1 MENKKKVLILSCNTG
16 GGHNAAGKAVCSELV
31 SRNVECEMMDFYA
44 ITSPVISK
52 GVSNS
57 YLGIIKRVP
66 RLFGVMYNA
75 AGAIKFKRVKSA
87 AYFVNSLQ
95 AIPLRKIIEEN
106 GYNVVVMPHIF
117 PSQALTSLEK
127 HSDTKVLSI
136 SIGTDYDYVP
146 FSQEVS
152 PDYFVLPHADIKGQY
167 IKEGIPE
174 SKLLSIG
181 IPVNPSFTVKIEKSE
196 ARRQLGIAKDKNC
209 VLIMSGS
216 MGFGDA
222 GELMEGLIA
231 RYGENISI
239 VMLGGNNEK
248 LKRSVRERFAKYP
261 AVKVVDFTSKV
272 SLFMDAAD
280 VILTKPGGLTTTE
293 FAAKGVPAIF
303 TKPIP
308 GCETKNA
315 QFFTSRGMALNCP
328 STEEQL
334 AAIHYLLNNDDARR
348 AMVRAQREN
357 INQNSARD
365 LCDFILSR

>member
-1 MENKKKVLILSCNTG
+1 MKKKVLILSCNTG
-16 GGHNAAGKAVCSELV
+16 GGHNAAGKAICSELV
-31 SRNVECEMMDFYA
+31 SRDVECEMMDFYA

-75 AGAIKFKRVKSA
+75 AGAIKFKRVKSV

-95 AIPLRKIIEEN
+95 AIPLRKIIEDN

-127 HSDTKVLSI
+127 HTDTKVLSI

-146 FSQEVS
+146 FSQEIS
-152 PDYFVLPHADIKGQY
+152 PDYFVLPHPDIKRQY
-167 IKEGIPE
+167 IREGISE
-174 SKLLSIG
+174 EKLLTIG

-222 GELMEGLIA
+222 GELISSLLE
-231 RYGENISI
+231 RYESNISI

-248 LKRSVRERFAKYP
+248 LKRSVRERFAKHP
-261 AVKVVDFTSKV
+261 EVRVVDFTSRV

-293 FAAKGVPAIF
+293 FAVKGVPAIF

-315 QFFTSRGMALNCP
+315 QFFASRGMALNCP
-328 STEEQL
+328 SIDEQL
-334 AAIHYLLNNDDARR
+334 AGIHYLLNSNDARR

-357 INQNSARD
+357 INPNAVID
-365 LCDFILSR
+365 LCDFILSH